1 MKLSIVIPC
10 YNEEQTLSSIVT
22 SVLGLNSTN
31 MSVEVVIVD
40 DCSSDGS
47 RKVAEQLATEYPGV
61 KLVAHPTN
69 RGKGASLRTGFLEAT
84 GDMVGIQDA
93 DNEYDPQ
100 DYLKLV
106 KPIADGRADVVYGSR
121 YLPSGE
127 RRVLRHWHT
136 SMNRFLTLLSN
147 MCSDLSISDMATC
160 YKLFSRDVIQQI
172 APLLREE
179 RFGFEPEVTALVARG
194 MRTKGWRVFECPVR
208 YKPRTFMEG
217 KKIGWKDGIRAVW
230 CILKYNL
237 LMRGGIDDQ
246 K

>member
-10 YNEEQTLSSIVT
+10 YNEEQTLSSVVT
-22 SVLGLNSTN
+22 SVLGLASAD
-31 MSVEVVIVD
+31 MSVEIIIVD

-47 RKVAEQLATEYPGV
+47 RREAERLAAQHAGV
-61 KLVAHPTN
+61 KLVVHPTN

-106 KPIADGRADVVYGSR
+106 RPIAEGRADVVYGSR
-121 YLPSGE
+121 YFPSCE
-127 RRVLRHWHT
+127 HRALRYWHT
-136 SMNRFLTLLSN
+136 SMNRFLTRFSN
-147 MCSDLSISDMATC
+147 MCSDLSISDMETC

-194 MRTKGWRVFECPVR
+194 VRKKGWRVFECPIS
-208 YKPRTFMEG
+208 YAPRTFLEG
-217 KKIGWKDGIRAVW
+217 KKIGWKDGVRALW

-237 LMRGGIDDQ
+237 FT

>member
-1 MKLSIVIPC
+1 MKLSIVMPC

-22 SVLGLNSTN
+22 SVMGLNAAN

-47 RKVAEQLATEYPGV
+47 RMVAERLATEYPGV
-61 KLVAHPTN
+61 KLVTHTTN
-69 RGKGASLRTGFLEAT
+69 RGKGAALRTGFLEAT

-93 DNEYDPQ
+93 DNEYDPR

-106 KPIADGRADVVYGSR
+106 RPIAEGRADVVYGSR

-127 RRVLRHWHT
+127 HRVLRHWHT
-136 SMNRFLTLLSN
+136 SMNRFLTFLSN
-147 MCSDLSISDMATC
+147 MCSDLSISDMETC

-172 APLLREE
+172 APLLKEE

-194 MRTKGWRVFECPVR
+194 VRVKGWRVFECPIS
-208 YKPRTFMEG
+208 YAPRTFLEG
-217 KKIGWKDGIRAVW
+217 KKIGWKAGVRALW

-237 LMRGGIDDQ
+237 FAR
-246 K
+246 

>member
-1 MKLSIVIPC
+1 MKLSIVMPC

-22 SVLGLNSTN
+22 SVMGLNAAN

-47 RKVAEQLATEYPGV
+47 RMVAERLATEYPGV
-61 KLVAHPTN
+61 KLVTHTTN
-69 RGKGASLRTGFLEAT
+69 RGKGAALRTGFLEAT

-93 DNEYDPQ
+93 DNEYDPR
-100 DYLKLV
+100 DCLKLV
-106 KPIADGRADVVYGSR
+106 RPIAEGRADVVYGSR

-127 RRVLRHWHT
+127 HRVLRHWHT
-136 SMNRFLTLLSN
+136 SMNRFLTFLSN
-147 MCSDLSISDMATC
+147 MCSDLSISDMETC

-172 APLLREE
+172 APLLKEE

-194 MRTKGWRVFECPVR
+194 VRVKGWRVFECPIS
-208 YKPRTFMEG
+208 YAPRTFLEG
-217 KKIGWKDGIRAVW
+217 KKIGWKDGVRALW

-237 LMRGGIDDQ
+237 FAR
-246 K
+246 